1 MRRVG
6 LAVMLVVMS
15 AAPAAAAGPEG
26 TLKRIKDTKTM
37 TLGYR
42 DSSWPFSFTGDDGKP
57 AGYSVDLC
65 LKIADAVQKDLA
77 LPELRLKWV
86 RVSPAN
92 RIKAVVDG
100 TIDIECGSTT
110 ASLSRQ
116 TLVDFT
122 MATFLDGGSLLTTDA
137 SGIESVVDLG
147 GKRVGIVPGT
157 TTEGAL
163 REALRRYMITA
174 RMVAVQDHA
183 EGLAALEKGE
193 ADAYASD
200 RTILIGLALRGPG
213 AAKFTLSSQLFSYE
227 VYGFMLRR
235 GDADFRLTANRALSR
250 VFRSDDIVRIYEK
263 WFGDLGRPT
272 IALQLMYVISA
283 SPE

>member
-1 MRRVG
+1 VRRVG

-26 TLKRIKDTKTM
+26 TLKRIKDTKTT

-110 ASLSRQ
+110 ASLSRHARRFH
-116 TLVDFT
+116 D
-122 MATFLDGGSLLTTDA
+122 D
-137 SGIESVVDLG
+137 DLPRRRQPPHHG
-147 GKRVGIVPGT
+147 RVGH
-157 TTEGAL
+157 
-163 REALRRYMITA
+163 RERR
-174 RMVAVQDHA
+174 
-183 EGLAALEKGE
+183 
-193 ADAYASD
+193 
-200 RTILIGLALRGPG
+200 
-213 AAKFTLSSQLFSYE
+213 
-227 VYGFMLRR
+227 
-235 GDADFRLTANRALSR
+235 
-250 VFRSDDIVRIYEK
+250 
-263 WFGDLGRPT
+263 
-272 IALQLMYVISA
+272 
-283 SPE
+283 

>member
-137 SGIESVVDLG
+137 SGIESVVDLR

-157 TTEGAL
+157 TTEDAL

-174 RMVAVQDHA
+174 RMVPVQDHA

-200 RTILIGLALRGPG
+200 RTILIGLALRGHG